1 MEKIAGIST
10 TAPLWNGVSY
20 EKLTEI
26 VEMLSRASYCFADDS
41 AREWGKAQTLVA
53 AAAKAINQH
62 KLCASA
68 IIYLH
73 KDKSQLVTLDQLLD
87 AVLKDARKKTD
98 GPNLVELLEF
108 TQQIFNGIDTGMI
121 TIDTPADEALAN
133 ILSRGRK
140 ALSKATGEA

>member
-62 KLCASA
+62 K
-68 IIYLH
+68 
-73 KDKSQLVTLDQLLD
+73 QLTFFVFNLILLP
-87 AVLKDARKKTD
+87 RKR
-98 GPNLVELLEF
+98 F
-108 TQQIFNGIDTGMI
+108 SSFF
-121 TIDTPADEALAN
+121 LA
-133 ILSRGRK
+133 
-140 ALSKATGEA
+140 AH